1 VRAAEGPR
9 EEAFA
14 ADGGRRDDAR
24 RDRAARRDHL
34 LPNQV
39 GRRAPTTSAT
49 HREKRDR
56 RATALFATLRALVKT
71 RGCAVFRS
79 VNRSSRRWT
88 RRSGLAQALP
98 PAAPCSSP
106 APAAPHVPHRASG
119 SSSP

>member
-1 VRAAEGPR
+1 ALERLHACGAAPARAAAAAGVGRGLRGRAGAVRAAEGPR

-88 RRSGLAQALP
+88 
-98 PAAPCSSP
+98 
-106 APAAPHVPHRASG
+106 
-119 SSSP
+119 